1 MSSPSPF
8 RNDPFS
14 FFRAFWREKNQ
25 IGSIL
30 PSSRKLAQAMSA
42 SIAKSTATRRILE
55 VGVGTGAVTSEIIK
69 VLGAKDS
76 LTLLEPY
83 QPFFQRLERVLPT
96 WLASKKSPNIV
107 LQATRIQEFQSD
119 QQFDAIVC
127 SLPFSN
133 FTPQDVQEIF
143 AKFWNLVTPEGYVI
157 YYEYWGLRRPR
168 SLLKAPGRR
177 RVEQQGMD
185 QYFRKFIYPNV
196 VTRKLVFANI
206 PPALVLVVKS
216 PR

>member
-1 MSSPSPF
+1 MSSPTPF

-42 SIAKSTATRRILE
+42 SIGKSLGKRRILE
-55 VGVGTGAVTSEIIK
+55 VGVGTGAVTGEIIK
-69 VLGAKDS
+69 VLGKKDH

-83 QPFFQRLERVLPT
+83 QPFFQRLETLLPLWSAT
-96 WLASKKSPNIV
+96 KISPAIV

-119 QQFDAIVC
+119 QRFDAIVC

-133 FTPQDVQEIF
+133 FTPTDVEEIF
-143 AKFWNLVTPEGYVI
+143 EKFWHLLTPEGYVI

-177 RVEQQGMD
+177 RVEQKGLD
-185 QYFRKFIYPNV
+185 RYFRTFVYPNV
-196 VTRKLVFANI
+196 VARKLVLANI